1 MQDQVRL
8 IKIRKMSLDSRA
20 SFLDREQEYAKE
32 YSLFYALCMPVEC
45 DIVRKRRAKLS
56 ADKE

>member
-1 MQDQVRL
+1 MRL
-8 IKIRKMSLDSRA
+8 IKIMKMSLDSRA